1 MSLATS
7 ARGTMFRLI
16 VGLSAVRV
24 CEIVTAKEN

>member
-1 MSLATS
+1 LATS
-7 ARGTMFRLI
+7 APGALSRLI